1 MQQQPM
7 WMPMQQQVEMVEIPQ
22 RLHIIP
28 QPPEQVLLP
37 APVQVVQP
45 APLQV
50 VQTEPVQVVEME
62 LRRDLRNDAMREYGE
77 IRRQQQQELTE
88 QLARMSAHIE
98 RFVSES
104 MAQVRVVP
112 NERVVLNEVP
122 VEVIKVVK
130 EEVPRVIEEV
140 RYIDRVV
147 EVGVE
152 KLITKEVPIYVDRI
166 VQHEVPMPFDKVSL
180 FQYNLSNLGAKK
192 DTLLKARPGGVN

>member
-37 APVQVVQP
+37 PAPV
-45 APLQV
+45 QV

-88 QLARMSAHIE
+88 QLARMSAQIE

-104 MAQVRVVP
+104 MAQVRVVH

-130 EEVPRVIEEV
+130 EEVPKIIEEV

-152 KLITKEVPIYVDRI
+152 KLITKEVPIYVDRV

-180 FQYNLSNLGAKK
+180 FQYNLSNPGAKK
-192 DTLLKARPGGVN
+192 DTLHRARPGGMN

>member
-7 WMPMQQQVEMVEIPQ
+7 WMPMQQQIEMVEIPQ

-37 APVQVVQP
+37 PSPV
-45 APLQV
+45 QV

-88 QLARMSAHIE
+88 QLARMSAQIE

-130 EEVPRVIEEV
+130 EEVPKIIEEV

-152 KLITKEVPIYVDRI
+152 KLITKEVPIYVDRV
-166 VQHEVPMPFDKVSL
+166 VQHEVPIPFDKVHFFNIILATWGPTKSIKFICHDL
-180 FQYNLSNLGAKK
+180 FINL
-192 DTLLKARPGGVN
+192 P